1 MTRILAALGGLK
13 TPALVAAVCLAL
25 GFAGGWIVRDWKASA
40 DRAAARISAAEAREA
55 AVRDA
60 LYLERKHAAVSH
72 AAEVAAI
79 AAQVEIRTVTK
90 TLIERIPVYVP
101 AEADVRFALPD
112 GLVRLHDAAAGGLPL
127 PDPAADPDGAAG
139 FLEPSAAAPSRLGAV
154 IVENYGVCHADAA
167 RFAALQ
173 KWIRDQAAVMNRP

>member
-1 MTRILAALGGLK
+1 MTRILDTLAGLK
-13 TPALVAAVCLAL
+13 THAIIAAVCLAL
-25 GFAGGWIVRDWKASA
+25 GFAGGWTVRDWKASA
-40 DRAAARISAAEAREA
+40 ERAAAAISTAKAREA

-60 LYLERKHAAVSH
+60 LERERDQVAVSH

-79 AAQVEIRTVTK
+79 SAQVEIRTVTK

-101 AEADVRFALPD
+101 AEADVRFALPV
-112 GLVRLHDAAAGGLPL
+112 GLVRLHDAAAGGVSLS
-127 PDPAADPDGAAG
+127 DPAADPDGAAG
-139 FLEPSAAAPSRLGAV
+139 FLEPSDTAPSRLGAV

-173 KWIRDQAAVMNRP
+173 RWIRDQAAVMNRP